1 MKISFVVPRM
11 GGGGAE
17 RVISLLANEF
27 VKENEVSLITLVE
40 GESFYC
46 LNDKITLKSIG
57 VSVNRRN
64 KITTFFSK
72 LFFFPKAFFV
82 LRKILKAEKSDVVV
96 SMLKETD
103 LLVYLCRKSGLKFKH
118 VCSERNDP
126 TTRKKFTQ
134 RMLNKVYKSSDLF
147 VCQGQKVFEYYSGV
161 SKSKKKIIANPIN
174 GENIPDR
181 LIGEKRRIV
190 SVGRLDKQKNFPLII
205 KSFARLPNKFEEYA
219 LDIYGEGPERT
230 YLQKLIDDEN
240 MSSKI
245 TLCGAKQNLL
255 SLISDAD
262 LFVLPSNYE
271 GFPNALLEA
280 MAIGLP
286 VISTDFSTGI
296 ANELIL
302 HDNGRVVPVGDVEK
316 MTEALCELLSDSE
329 LRKKMGRNNR
339 EKCKEFYTPKI
350 IQKWK
355 DAINGLFEN
364 KEKSFE

>member
-17 RVISLLANEF
+17 RVMSLLANEF
-27 VKENEVSLITLVE
+27 AKENDVSLITLVE
-40 GESFYC
+40 GESFYP
-46 LNDKITLKSIG
+46 LDDKIRIESVG
-57 VSVNRRN
+57 VSVNRKNRA
-64 KITTFFSK
+64 TAFFSK
-72 LFFFPKAFFV
+72 LLFFPKAFFV
-82 LRKILKAEKSDVVV
+82 LRKKLKAQKCDVVV

-103 LLVYLCRKSGLKFKH
+103 ILVYLCRKSGLKFKH

-126 TTRKKFTQ
+126 TTRKKMT
-134 RMLNKVYKSSDLF
+134 RRILNKVYKSSDLF
-147 VCQGQKVFEYYSGV
+147 VCQGKTVYDYYSTV
-161 SKSKKKIIANPIN
+161 KDEKKKIIANPIN
-174 GENIPDR
+174 GENLPDR
-181 LIGEKRRIV
+181 LVGERRRVV

-205 KSFARLPNKFEEYA
+205 KSFSKLPDKFDEYI
-219 LDIYGEGPERT
+219 LDIYGEGPERP
-230 YLQKLIDDEN
+230 YLQGLIDDVK
-240 MSSKI
+240 MTDRI

-255 SLISDAD
+255 SLIRDAD

-296 ANELIL
+296 ARELIL
-302 HDNGRVVPVGDVEK
+302 PENGHVVPVDDEEK
-316 MTEALCELLSDSE
+316 MIEALCELLEDSE
-329 LRKKMGRNNR
+329 LREKMGKNNR
-339 EKCKEFYTPKI
+339 EKCKAFYIPEI

-355 DAINGLFEN
+355 DAINQLFED

>member
-40 GESFYC
+40 GESFYS
-46 LNDKITLKSIG
+46 LDEKIRLESIG

-64 KITTFFSK
+64 KISTFFSK
-72 LFFFPKAFFV
+72 LVFFPKAFFV
-82 LRKILKAEKSDVVV
+82 LRKKLKSVKSDVVV

-103 LLVYLCRKSGLKFKH
+103 ILVYLCRKSGLKFKH

-126 TTRKKFTQ
+126 TTRKKITQ
-134 RMLNKVYKSSDLF
+134 LILNKVYKSSNLF
-147 VCQGQKVFEYYSGV
+147 VCQGQKVYEYYLRV
-161 SKSKKKIIANPIN
+161 PESKKKIIANPIN

-181 LIGEKRRIV
+181 LIGGMRRVV

-205 KSFARLPNKFEEYA
+205 KSFARLPNKFEDYI
-219 LDIYGEGPERT
+219 LDIYGEGPERS
-230 YLQKLIDDEN
+230 YLQRLIDDEN

-286 VISTDFSTGI
+286 VVSTDFSTGI
-296 ANELIL
+296 AREIISPE
-302 HDNGRVVPVGDVEK
+302 NGRVVPVGDVEK
-316 MTEALCELLSDSE
+316 MTEALCELLSDCE
-329 LRKKMGRNNR
+329 LRKEMGKNNR
-339 EKCKEFYTPKI
+339 EKCKEFYIPEI

-355 DAINGLFEN
+355 DAINQLFEN